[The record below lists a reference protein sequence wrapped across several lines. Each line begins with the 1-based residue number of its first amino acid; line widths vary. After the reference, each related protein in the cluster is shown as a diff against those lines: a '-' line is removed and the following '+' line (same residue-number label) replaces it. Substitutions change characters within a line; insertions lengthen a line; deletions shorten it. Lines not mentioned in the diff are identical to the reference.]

1 MRDTPIKQRHGLDTE
16 NVLEVVEKPLATLSR
31 TARRI
36 VIQKKNE
43 GEKSKEE
50 QKWMTGEEEEDEKK
64 NRRRRKASLNQ
75 TKLNLF
81 CVFPAKSNI
90 ISMK

>member
-16 NVLEVVEKPLATLSR
+16 NVLEVVEKPLATLSTTGR
-31 TARRI
+31 KI
-36 VIQKKNE
+36 GIQGKNE

-50 QKWMTGEEEEDEKK
+50 QEWMTGEKEEKEKK
-64 NRRRRKASLNQ
+64 NRRRKASLNQ
-75 TKLNLF
+75 IKLNLF
-81 CVFPAKSNI
+81 CVFPVKSNI